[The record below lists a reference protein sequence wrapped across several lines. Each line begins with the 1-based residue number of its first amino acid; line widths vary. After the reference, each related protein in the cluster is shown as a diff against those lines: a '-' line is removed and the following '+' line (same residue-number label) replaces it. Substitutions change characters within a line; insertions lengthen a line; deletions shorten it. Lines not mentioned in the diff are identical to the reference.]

1 MVCGRSSYEP
11 LYYTATIVEQTLVCL
26 LMDGKERRELG
37 EHYYFPSINQDG
49 SDFTV
54 NGFLVGEVRLVYLVE
69 CLLSLCMVKVD

>member
-1 MVCGRSSYEP
+1 MFLFSGKSLALDVWPSGRKTP
-11 LYYTATIVEQTLVCL
+11 F
-26 LMDGKERRELG
+26 RWPP
-37 EHYYFPSINQDG
+37 YYFPSINQDG